1 LQKEYKHLEEQYFIT
16 NKNLELA
23 LQALEESKIFLG
35 KFSQNSDY
43 IKKDIS
49 YLFNKLES
57 SNIAEHSKEIVLSSS
72 GIIEIPRSLNSD
84 KWKYLKASQ
93 EETSFSN

>member
-1 LQKEYKHLEEQYFIT
+1 MQKKHKHLEEQYLVT
-16 NKNLELA
+16 NKKLELA

-35 KFSQNSDY
+35 KISQNSDY

-57 SNIAEHSKEIVLSSS
+57 SNIA
-72 GIIEIPRSLNSD
+72 
-84 KWKYLKASQ
+84 
-93 EETSFSN
+93 